1 MYSISKN
8 NHSEWCGQNVPAQEP
23 LTAIAQTQ
31 EPARELT
38 IVENGIYS
46 TLTLSTANLQP
57 VNYLVEGI
65 IGTGLT
71 ILAGAP
77 KGGKSCLCMALAH
90 AVGNNELFLGQKV
103 VSGSTL
109 YCTFEDTL
117 SRVKERVSQMKLTP
131 SSKCYVT
138 TQQRTLANGLIDFVC
153 DFRREHPDMVL
164 LILDTLQWVRDSTR
178 KMSYANDVA
187 ELAVLKQLS
196 QKLGIS
202 IIVVH
207 HTRKG
212 INDGNPLYK
221 VSGTTGLTGTADTI
235 LVLDRNINNPK
246 AKLSCVGKDIGA
258 VELDLVFDAAALT
271 YRLANNGESVD
282 KALPEALT
290 RFIGAIISAGGFTGD
305 NSTFAAW
312 LYEHVD
318 PTISVL
324 QMRQL
329 LSANESILI
338 SLGIEVSSYRTAQT
352 RGVRISYSGNVT
364 C

>member
-1 MYSISKN
+1 MNSISKN
-8 NHSEWCGQNVPAQEP
+8 NHPERCGPNVSVQEPFKVIGQAQEP
-23 LTAIAQTQ
+23 AKKS
-31 EPARELT
+31 T

-46 TLTLSTANLQP
+46 TLTLSVADLPP
-57 VNYLVEGI
+57 VAYLVEGI
-65 IGTGLT
+65 IGSGLT

-77 KGGKSCLCMALAH
+77 KSGKSCLCLALAH
-90 AVGNNELFLGQKV
+90 AVGNNELFLEQKV

-131 SSKCYVT
+131 SPRCYVT
-138 TQQRTLANGLIDFVC
+138 TQQRTLSNGLIDFVC

-164 LILDTLQWVRDSTR
+164 LIFDTLQWVRDYSK

-196 QKLGIS
+196 QELGIS

-212 INDGNPLYK
+212 INDGNPLEK

-235 LVLDRNINNPK
+235 LVLDRNINNSK

-258 VELDLVFDAAALT
+258 EELDLTFDAATLT
-271 YRLANNGESVD
+271 YRLANNGESAY
-282 KALPEALT
+282 KALPESLT
-290 RFIGAIISAGGFTGD
+290 RFIGAIISSGGFTGD
-305 NSTFAAW
+305 NSTFAA
-312 LYEHVD
+312 
-318 PTISVL
+318 
-324 QMRQL
+324 
-329 LSANESILI
+329 
-338 SLGIEVSSYRTAQT
+338 
-352 RGVRISYSGNVT
+352 
-364 C
+364 